1 MLSQEKLQA
10 GIKELESEGLVYN
23 KDFTDE
29 TVEEL
34 FGDGSGEEGGD
45 INE

>member
-10 GIKELESEGLVYN
+10 GIKELEAEGLVYG

-29 TVEEL
+29 TIDELFNNDDKEVEE
-34 FGDGSGEEGGD
+34 
-45 INE
+45 NE